1 MSVARCSLYPPR
13 PPALFTVVSVASSCA
28 SLGRR
33 LVRTHSMDSLPP
45 GFEAAQDGEGYTYYY
60 NLSTGESTYDV
71 PGGGGGERRH
81 TPANSTS
88 TH

>member
-1 MSVARCSLYPPR
+1 
-13 PPALFTVVSVASSCA
+13 
-28 SLGRR
+28 
-33 LVRTHSMDSLPP
+33 MDSLPP

-71 PGGGGGERRH
+71 PGGDGGERRPGH
-81 TPANSTS
+81 TPNSTS